1 MLNAIMFLFGFSS
14 VVSVYE
20 ISKTG
25 RKGKTLKI
33 INSIE
38 KFKKNL

>member
-1 MLNAIMFLFGFSS
+1 MVNAIMFLMGFSS

-25 RKGKTLKI
+25 KKGVSVKV

-38 KFKKNL
+38 KIKKFL